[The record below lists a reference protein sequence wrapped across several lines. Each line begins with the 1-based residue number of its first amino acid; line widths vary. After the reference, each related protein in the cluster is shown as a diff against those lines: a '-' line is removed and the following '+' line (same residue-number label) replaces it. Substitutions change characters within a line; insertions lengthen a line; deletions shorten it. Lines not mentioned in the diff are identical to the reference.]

1 MSEIIKE
8 VYDAFKSAG
17 VSDEQS
23 TAAAQAIPSNG
34 ELAKKGDIKAVHSEL
49 KSDITALRTEVKN
62 DITALRVELKN
73 DISTLRVELKNDIGT
88 LRTEVKSDIKAL
100 RAETRGDMK
109 DLELRMTI
117 KFFAAVGLAVAG
129 IKALDFLL
137 G

>member
-1 MSEIIKE
+1 MSAIIKE
-8 VYDAFKSAG
+8 VYDAFRSAG
-17 VSDEQS
+17 VSDEQA

-34 ELAKKGDIKAVHSEL
+34 ELAKKGDIKAVHLEL

-62 DITALRVELKN
+62 DITALRAELKN
-73 DISTLRVELKNDIGT
+73 DISALRA
-88 LRTEVKSDIKAL
+88 EVKSDIKAL

>member
-1 MSEIIKE
+1 MSAIIKE
-8 VYDAFKSAG
+8 VYDAFRSAG
-17 VSDEQS
+17 VSDEQA

-34 ELAKKGDIKAVHSEL
+34 ELADKGDIKAVHSEL
-49 KSDITALRTEVKN
+49 KSDITALHTEVKN
-62 DITALRVELKN
+62 DITALRAELKN
-73 DISTLRVELKNDIGT
+73 DISTLRA
-88 LRTEVKSDIKAL
+88 EVKSDIKAL

>member
-1 MSEIIKE
+1 MSAIIKE
-8 VYDAFKSAG
+8 VYDAFRSAG
-17 VSDEQS
+17 VSDEQA

-34 ELAKKGDIKAVHSEL
+34 ELADKGDIKAVHSEL
-49 KSDITALRTEVKN
+49 KSDITALHTEVKN
-62 DITALRVELKN
+62 DITALRAELKNDITALRAELKN
-73 DISTLRVELKNDIGT
+73 DISTLRA
-88 LRTEVKSDIKAL
+88 EVKSDIKAL